1 LKKFYLRLA
10 KNKDRRIYLLVAFL
24 ACLATISLHSQDEK
38 HPIIL
43 QSEELSDDGKYEESN
58 EVYQAA
64 LPIFLSNQDWI
75 NYYQARYAITYNYID
90 LYQFEKAKTEITE
103 TIDHFKTS
111 YQGPFILQQPRLY
124 HAAGQVYL
132 KLHQYENAIA
142 NNRLAMRYYQNV
154 EDEKERTKFTSYMY
168 NNIGTAYK
176 NKRSMDSALHYY
188 QIALPLKI
196 EALGQNANSTLRTI
210 KSISGIYQDWGQL
223 DKAIETQTIAL
234 NGAIAEENKDAEA
247 QAYNG
252 LSQMYQRKRDFETSR
267 SYISKAMEIYKGMQ
281 PEHTMNLAHSYH
293 QMGNV
298 LETEKAHQESLEWY
312 TTAKGMYREIHN
324 GKYSYQE
331 GNSTMN
337 LGKAHNYMAAQL
349 EASSPE
355 YDASHPEVRAL
366 RAKGIEYYEENEE
379 IFTASVSKDHAR
391 WIELWLSKGVCH
403 LENRDTIAAHTLF
416 QKAYDRAYKL
426 APEKSYDRSLSC
438 LNLARSTTNS
448 ERAIELYQQGLWE
461 LSRGW
466 EYDSPGDNPSAEQV
480 FYENWS
486 VQIMINK
493 AAELQK
499 LREIQSDPSLLDAAL
514 ATINASDA
522 LLDESRASF
531 LTTSAKIFLGKMGH
545 DVYSEGADI
554 CYEIGD
560 QEGQAF
566 TFMEKDK
573 GLVLLEALHSGR
585 RIQDVMIPDSLSSSL
600 QRISAKI
607 AELTT
612 EQNQFKEDDQYAIL
626 GAQIFDLEKERNRI
640 KAKIKDLY
648 PLTARISEEGE
659 ALSLEETQSRLSPND
674 VIYEYL
680 RAEEY
685 LYILRITANSAKLYR
700 EKAVDFESDLDSLLF
715 MISSEDIAINKSN
728 SPSVFK
734 TYQNLGHRLFKTLL
748 PDYEEENLLIIPDGN
763 LNYLP
768 FELLLTEPAAGE
780 QINYSLLPYLLK
792 LGTIKYAFSSSLH
805 FAEVES
811 KGKNQHRLLA
821 IAPTYPA
828 SPEGFLA
835 SRAGF
840 SSLEHTA
847 SEAEII
853 SELLRGDYFI
863 GSEATV
869 EQFKKSADDY
879 KILHLAMHA
888 YTHDKDPMLSGMVFT
903 DTKGSDGNILHAHEL
918 YNMNIP
924 SELVVLS
931 ACNTGLGQYSEGEG
945 VMSLGR
951 AFRHA
956 GTKNVVMSLWQANDE
971 STSEIMKN
979 FYQNLENGDPKDE
992 ALRSAKLDYLATSAN
1007 VFPYYWSTF
1016 VLLGDD
1022 QPVVF
1027 SGGGNR
1033 YILLVISG
1041 LLLGLVIALVLKNRR
1056 RAIA

>member
-1 LKKFYLRLA
+1 MRSRILVKTLFVFLLALPLQTEVCSQTTLGPLINKAQELANDREYKK
-10 KNKDRRIYLLVAFL
+10 
-24 ACLATISLHSQDEK
+24 
-38 HPIIL
+38 
-43 QSEELSDDGKYEESN
+43 SN
-58 EVYQAA
+58 EVYQEA
-64 LPIFLSNQDWI
+64 LGEFESNQDWVK
-75 NYYQARYAITYNYID
+75 YYQARYAITYNYVD
-90 LYQFEKAKTEITE
+90 LYQFEKAKAEITQV
-103 TIDHFKTS
+103 IKHFEDNYKDS
-111 YQGPFILQQPRLY
+111 FIVQQPKLY

-142 NNRLAMRYYQNV
+142 NNRLAMKYYQNV
-154 EDEKERTKFTSYMY
+154 KDDNEMIKFTSYMY

-176 NKRSMDSALHYY
+176 LKRSMDSALYY
-188 QIALPLKI
+188 YELALPLKI
-196 EALGQNANSTLRTI
+196 QSLGQNANSTLSTI

-234 NGAIAEENKDAEA
+234 DGAIAEGNKNAEA

-252 LSQMYQRKRDFETSR
+252 LSQMYQRKKDFETSR
-267 SYISKAMEIYKGMQ
+267 TYISKAMEIYKNLQ
-281 PEHTMNLAHSYH
+281 PEQKLNLAHSYH

-298 LETEKAHQESLEWY
+298 LETEKSHQESLEWY

-355 YDASHPEVRAL
+355 YDASHPDVRAL
-366 RAKGIEYYEENEE
+366 RAKGLEYYEENEV
-379 IFTASVSKDHAR
+379 IFAASVSRDHAR

-403 LENRDTIAAHTLF
+403 LEDRDTIAAHELF

-438 LNLARSTTNS
+438 LNLARATKDPDK
-448 ERAIELYQQGLWE
+448 AVELYQQGLWE

-466 EYDSPGDNPSAEQV
+466 EYNSPDDNPSAEEV
-480 FYENWS
+480 FYEDWS
-486 VQIMINK
+486 VRIMINK
-493 AAELQK
+493 AEELRK
-499 LREIQSDPSLLDAAL
+499 LTRLRNDESYLRAAL
-514 ATINASDA
+514 TTINVSDE

-545 DVYSEGADI
+545 DVYSKGTEIG
-554 CYEIGD
+554 YELGD
-560 QEGQAF
+560 QEAQVF
-566 TFMEKDK
+566 KYIEKDK

-585 RIQDVMIPDSLSSSL
+585 RIQDVMVPDSLASSL

-612 EQNQFKEDDQYAIL
+612 EQNQFKEEDKYATI
-626 GAQIFDLEKERNRI
+626 GAQIFDLEQERKRI
-640 KAKIKDLY
+640 KAKIKALY
-648 PLTARISEEGE
+648 PLTARISDEGE
-659 ALSLEETQSRLSPND
+659 TLALEDVQMKLGSND
-674 VIYEYL
+674 VVYEYL
-680 RAEEY
+680 KTTEY
-685 LYILRITANSAKLYR
+685 LYILKIQGNSAKLYK
-700 EKAVDFESDLDSLLF
+700 ESVDDFSSDLDSLLSI
-715 MISSEDIAINKSN
+715 ISNENIAINQSN
-728 SPSVFK
+728 SPAVFK
-734 TYQNLGHRLFKTLL
+734 TYQNLAHRLYKRLL
-748 PDYEEENLLIIPDGN
+748 PDYQNENLLIIPDGN

-768 FELLLTEPAAGE
+768 FELLLTEPASGD

-792 LGTIKYAFSSSLH
+792 SGTVKYAFSSSLY

-811 KGKNQHRLLA
+811 SRSNQDQLLA
-821 IAPTYPA
+821 IAPTYPP
-828 SPEGFLA
+828 SPTGFLA

-847 SEAEII
+847 TEAELI
-853 SELLRGDYFI
+853 SELMSGDFLI
-863 GSEATV
+863 GRDATV
-869 EQFKKSADDY
+869 DQFKKFAKDY
-879 KILHLAMHA
+879 KVLHLAMHA

-903 DTKGSDGNILHAHEL
+903 ETEEDDDHILHAHEL

-945 VMSLGR
+945 IMSLGR

-971 STSEIMKN
+971 STSQIMAN
-979 FYQNLENGDPKDE
+979 FYKSIEKGVPKDE
-992 ALRSAKLDYLATSAN
+992 ALRSAKLEYLANSAN
-1007 VFPYYWSTF
+1007 VFPYYWSAF

-1022 QPVVF
+1022 QPIDLSKKNQIYLRFGLAIVSLLILVF
-1027 SGGGNR
+1027 L
-1033 YILLVISG
+1033 ILRSKRKEIS
-1041 LLLGLVIALVLKNRR
+1041 
-1056 RAIA
+1056 